1 MLYVVLLLILFLQGI
16 TMSNVSDL
24 AAQLVDIDADIDSLL
39 AVILELQAQV
49 ANSPVTQEQ
58 LDALVAQAQAINA
71 KS

>member
-1 MLYVVLLLILFLQGI
+1 
-16 TMSNVSDL
+16 MSNVSDL
-24 AAQLVDIDADIDSLL
+24 AAQLVDIDADIDRLL